1 MSKPSRRASRSAPSG
16 TGAREAGATSAT
28 SSTGSTGSTTSGG
41 STRSTRPTSTRAG
54 RRERPRTGYAKQ
66 SLLERYRTP
75 LIAVAVVA
83 VVGLIGMMAI
93 QSASAK
99 SYECTTG
106 PWQPG
111 ATPSPEPSGTGE
123 LGLVQPDMGRNHI
136 ASTPTRYTYC
146 PPASGAHFNLVD
158 RGPIEPRAYGPD
170 DPVQPAGWVHN
181 LEHGALVLLYRGQE
195 GDPGPT
201 EDVQAQLRSYFGAF
215 PDSPICGI
223 PSGSI
228 GPVIARFDDMNWPF
242 AALVW
247 GRVLPLETLDTEL
260 INRFWLQQGER
271 TNPEPQCAP
280 PTPSPAPSGSAPAS
294 VEPSAAASAEP
305 SAPASV
311 EPTATAA
318 AS

>member
-1 MSKPSRRASRSAPSG
+1 MSKPSRRASRSAPSV
-16 TGAREAGATSAT
+16 TGARDAGAQR
-28 SSTGSTGSTTSGG
+28 SSSP
-41 STRSTRPTSTRAG
+41 TRPAGTRAG
-54 RRERPRTGYAKQ
+54 RRERPRTGYARQ
-66 SLLERYRTP
+66 SFLERYRTP
-75 LIAVAVVA
+75 LIALAVVA

-111 ATPSPEPSGTGE
+111 ATPPPEPAGTGD

-170 DPVQPAGWVHN
+170 DPVQPAGWIHN
-181 LEHGALVLLYRGQE
+181 LEHGGLVLLYRGQE
-195 GDPGPT
+195 NDPGLT
-201 EDVQAQLRSYFGAF
+201 EDVQDQLRTYFAAF

-223 PSGSI
+223 PGGSI
-228 GPVIARFDDMNWPF
+228 GPVIARFDEMQWPF

-247 GRVLPLETLDTEL
+247 GRVLPLETIDTEL
-260 INRFWLQQGER
+260 INRFWAQHGER
-271 TNPEPQCAP
+271 TNPEAQCAQ
-280 PTPSPAPSGSAPAS
+280 PTPSPASSGSAAPSGSAPAS
-294 VEPSAAASAEP
+294 VEPSAAASVEP
-305 SAPASV
+305 SASP
-311 EPTATAA
+311 A